1 LFSVATQ
8 PDEDSYTNISILLRA
23 THTREGTGLIM
34 SEGDVQR
41 MPTGVADFDSILQ
54 GGLPRGSVVLLL
66 GDVGGGGLEFALTS
80 AAKIG
85 IVKEF
90 PDTRGF
96 MLGDAGKLGV
106 LPERISYVTFSR
118 SKEDI
123 LQEVKMSFNR
133 DFSASL
139 EGTLLFKDFSKDY
152 FVHTVVP
159 TNWLE
164 SEESGLF
171 TDKKNDGLLES
182 MVDFLDN
189 NAPKSLV
196 IIDSLTDLVVSES
209 VNFQD
214 VVALL
219 KGIQRMAKKW
229 GAVFYVLLTDEI
241 LDRKRQQMI
250 IDSVDG
256 VLKFEWARFHHTS
269 KRQRYLYVEKFMSVL
284 PHLDQERI
292 ARFAT
297 LITSQSGFVVINTE
311 RVG

>member
-1 LFSVATQ
+1 
-8 PDEDSYTNISILLRA
+8 
-23 THTREGTGLIM
+23 M
-34 SEGDVQR
+34 SEGDVLR
-41 MPTGVADFDSILQ
+41 VPTGVADFDSIIQ
-54 GGLPRGSVVLLL
+54 GGMPLGSVVLLL

-90 PDTRGF
+90 PDTRNF
-96 MLGDAGKLGV
+96 MLGDAGKGGL
-106 LPERISYVTFSR
+106 LPEKMCYVTFSR
-118 SKEDI
+118 SRDDV
-123 LQEVKMSFNR
+123 LREVKMSFNR
-133 DFSASL
+133 DFYESL
-139 EGTLLFKDFSKDY
+139 NTSLIFKDFSKDY
-152 FVHTVVP
+152 FMHTVVP
-159 TNWLE
+159 TSWVG
-164 SEESGLF
+164 SDQSGLF
-171 TDKKNDGLLES
+171 ADKKQDGLLES
-182 MVDFLDN
+182 LVDFLDT
-189 NAPKSLV
+189 NAPRSMV

-209 VNFQD
+209 VDFQD
-214 VVALL
+214 LVALL
-219 KGIQRMAKKW
+219 KGIQRMSKRW
-229 GAVFYVLLTDEI
+229 GSVFYLVLTDEI

-256 VLKFEWARFHHTS
+256 VLKFEWAKFHHTS

>member
-1 LFSVATQ
+1 
-8 PDEDSYTNISILLRA
+8 
-23 THTREGTGLIM
+23 M
-34 SEGDVQR
+34 SEGDVR
-41 MPTGVADFDSILQ
+41 RIPTGVADFDSIIQ
-54 GGLPRGSVVLLL
+54 GGMPAGSVVLLL

-90 PDTRGF
+90 PETRAF
-96 MLGDAGKLGV
+96 MLGDAGKMGV
-106 LPERISYVTFSR
+106 LPEKMCYITFSR
-118 SKEDI
+118 SRDD
-123 LQEVKMSFNR
+123 LLREVRMSFNK
-133 DFSASL
+133 DFYESL
-139 EGTLLFKDFSKDY
+139 RNNLVFKDFSKSY
-152 FVHTVVP
+152 FMHTVVP
-159 TNWLE
+159 TAWVD
-164 SEESGLF
+164 SDQSGVF
-171 TDKKNDGLLES
+171 SDNREDGLLPS
-182 MVDFLDN
+182 IVDFLDM
-189 NAPKSLV
+189 NAEGSV
-196 IIDSLTDLVVSES
+196 IIVDSLTDLVVSES

-214 VVALL
+214 VIALL
-219 KGIQRMAKKW
+219 KGMQRMSKKW
-229 GAVFYVLLTDEI
+229 GSVIYIILTDEI

-256 VLKFEWARFHHTS
+256 VLKFEWAKFHHTS

>member
-1 LFSVATQ
+1 
-8 PDEDSYTNISILLRA
+8 
-23 THTREGTGLIM
+23 M

>member
-1 LFSVATQ
+1 
-8 PDEDSYTNISILLRA
+8 
-23 THTREGTGLIM
+23 M

-41 MPTGVADFDSILQ
+41 IPTGVADFDSIIQ
-54 GGLPRGSVVLLL
+54 GGLPAGSVVLLL
-66 GDVGGGGLEFALTS
+66 GDVGGGGHEFALTS

-90 PDTRGF
+90 PDTRAF
-96 MLGDAGKLGV
+96 MLGDAGKKGV
-106 LPERISYVTFSR
+106 LPDKMCYITFSR
-118 SKEDI
+118 SKNDI
-123 LQEVKMSFNR
+123 LQDVRLSFNK
-133 DFSASL
+133 DFYESL
-139 EGTLLFKDFSKDY
+139 KTNLLFKDFSKDY
-152 FVHTVVP
+152 FMHTVVP
-159 TNWLE
+159 TSWLD
-164 SEESGLF
+164 SEETQGIFS
-171 TDKKNDGLLES
+171 DKKKDGLLES
-182 MVDFLDN
+182 LVDFLDV
-189 NAPKSLV
+189 NAPKSMV
-196 IIDSLTDLVVSES
+196 IMDSLTDLVVSETIP
-209 VNFQD
+209 FQD

-229 GAVFYVLLTDEI
+229 SSVFYLVLTDEI

-256 VLKFEWARFHHTS
+256 VFKFEWAKFHHTS

>member
-1 LFSVATQ
+1 
-8 PDEDSYTNISILLRA
+8 
-23 THTREGTGLIM
+23 M

-41 MPTGVADFDSILQ
+41 IPTGVADFDSIMQ
-54 GGLPRGSVVLLL
+54 GGLPAGSVVLLL
-66 GDVGGGGLEFALTS
+66 GDVGGGGHEFALTS

-90 PDTRGF
+90 PDTRTF
-96 MLGDAGKLGV
+96 MLGDAGKHGV
-106 LPERISYVTFSR
+106 LPEKMCYITFSR
-118 SKEDI
+118 SRNDI
-123 LQEVKMSFNR
+123 LQDVKLSFNR
-133 DFSASL
+133 DFYESL
-139 EGTLLFKDFSKDY
+139 KTNLLFKDFSRDY
-152 FVHTVVP
+152 FMHTVVP
-159 TNWLE
+159 TAWLD
-164 SEESGLF
+164 SDQSGDLF
-171 TDKKNDGLLES
+171 SDKKQDGLLES
-182 MVDFLDN
+182 LVDFLDG
-189 NAPKSLV
+189 NAPKSMV
-196 IIDSLTDLVVSES
+196 IMDSLTDLVVSET
-209 VNFQD
+209 VDFQD
-214 VVALL
+214 VIALL

-229 GAVFYVLLTDEI
+229 GAIFYLILTDEI

-256 VLKFEWARFHHTS
+256 VFKFEWAKFHHTS

>member
-1 LFSVATQ
+1 
-8 PDEDSYTNISILLRA
+8 
-23 THTREGTGLIM
+23 M
-34 SEGDVQR
+34 SEGDVLR
-41 MPTGVADFDSILQ
+41 IPTGVADFDSIIQ
-54 GGLPRGSVVLLL
+54 GGMPIGSVVLLL

-90 PDTRGF
+90 PDTRNF
-96 MLGDAGKLGV
+96 MLGDAGKGGV
-106 LPERISYVTFSR
+106 LPEKMCYVTFSR
-118 SKEDI
+118 SKDD
-123 LQEVKMSFNR
+123 LLNEVRMSFNK
-133 DFSASL
+133 DFYESL
-139 EGTLLFKDFSKDY
+139 SGGLLFKDFSKDY
-152 FVHTVVP
+152 FTHTVVP
-159 TNWLE
+159 TSWVGSDHAGLFSGENKDGILE
-164 SEESGLF
+164 SL
-171 TDKKNDGLLES
+171 
-182 MVDFLDN
+182 VDFLDQ
-189 NAPKSLV
+189 NAPKSMV

-209 VNFQD
+209 VDFQD
-214 VVALL
+214 LVALI

-229 GAVFYVLLTDEI
+229 GSIFYLVLTDEI
-241 LDRKRQQMI
+241 LDRKRQQML

-256 VLKFEWARFHHTS
+256 VLKFEWAKFHHTS

>member
-1 LFSVATQ
+1 
-8 PDEDSYTNISILLRA
+8 
-23 THTREGTGLIM
+23 M
-34 SEGDVQR
+34 
-41 MPTGVADFDSILQ
+41 
-54 GGLPRGSVVLLL
+54 VLLL
-66 GDVGGGGLEFALTS
+66 GDVGGGGHEFALTS

-90 PDTRGF
+90 PDTRSF
-96 MLGDAGKLGV
+96 MLGDAGKNGV
-106 LPERISYVTFSR
+106 LPDKMCYITFSR
-118 SKEDI
+118 SRNDI
-123 LQEVKMSFNR
+123 LQDVKLSFNK
-133 DFSASL
+133 DFYESL
-139 EGTLLFKDFSKDY
+139 KTNLLFKDFSKDY
-152 FVHTVVP
+152 FMHTVVP
-159 TNWLE
+159 TSWLD
-164 SEESGLF
+164 SEETQGIFS
-171 TDKKNDGLLES
+171 DKKKDGLLES
-182 MVDFLDN
+182 LVDFLDV
-189 NAPKSLV
+189 NAPKSMV
-196 IIDSLTDLVVSES
+196 IMDSLTDLVVSETIP
-209 VNFQD
+209 FQD

-229 GAVFYVLLTDEI
+229 GSVFYLVLTDEI

-256 VLKFEWARFHHTS
+256 VLKFEWAKFHHTS

>member
-1 LFSVATQ
+1 
-8 PDEDSYTNISILLRA
+8 
-23 THTREGTGLIM
+23 M

-41 MPTGVADFDSILQ
+41 IPTGVADFDSIIQ
-54 GGLPRGSVVLLL
+54 GGLPAGSVVLLL
-66 GDVGGGGLEFALTS
+66 GDVGGGGHEFALTS

-90 PDTRGF
+90 PDTRSF
-96 MLGDAGKLGV
+96 MLGDAGKNGV
-106 LPERISYVTFSR
+106 LPDKMCYITFSR
-118 SKEDI
+118 SRNDI
-123 LQEVKMSFNR
+123 LQDVRLSFNK
-133 DFSASL
+133 DFYESL
-139 EGTLLFKDFSKDY
+139 KTNLLFKDFSKDY
-152 FVHTVVP
+152 FMHTVVP
-159 TNWLE
+159 TSWLD
-164 SEESGLF
+164 SEETQGIFS
-171 TDKKNDGLLES
+171 DKKKDGLLES
-182 MVDFLDN
+182 LVDFLDV
-189 NAPKSLV
+189 NAPKSMV
-196 IIDSLTDLVVSES
+196 IMDSLTDLVVSETIP
-209 VNFQD
+209 FQD

-229 GAVFYVLLTDEI
+229 SSVFYLVLTDEI

-256 VLKFEWARFHHTS
+256 VLKFEWAKFHHTS

>member
-1 LFSVATQ
+1 
-8 PDEDSYTNISILLRA
+8 
-23 THTREGTGLIM
+23 M

-41 MPTGVADFDSILQ
+41 IPTGVADFDSII
-54 GGLPRGSVVLLL
+54 GGGMPVGSVVLLL

-90 PDTRGF
+90 PETRAF
-96 MLGDAGKLGV
+96 MLGHAGKGGI
-106 LPERISYVTFSR
+106 LPEKMAYITFSR

-123 LQEVKMSFNR
+123 LREVKLSFNR
-133 DFSASL
+133 DFHESL
-139 EGTLLFKDFSKDY
+139 SSGLMFKDFSKGY
-152 FVHTVVP
+152 FMRTVVP
-159 TNWLE
+159 TSWVD
-164 SEESGLF
+164 SEENGLF
-171 TDKKNDGLLES
+171 VDKKEDGVLQTL
-182 MVDFLDN
+182 VDFLDAT
-189 NAPKSLV
+189 APRSLV
-196 IIDSLTDLVVSES
+196 VIDSLTDLVVSETIK
-209 VNFQD
+209 FED
-214 VVALL
+214 VLALL

-229 GAVFYVLLTDEI
+229 GSIFYIILTDDI
-241 LDRKRQQMI
+241 LDKKRQQMV

-256 VLKFEWARFHHTS
+256 VLKFEWAKFHHTS

-297 LITSQSGFVVINTE
+297 IITSQSGFVVINTE

>member
-1 LFSVATQ
+1 
-8 PDEDSYTNISILLRA
+8 
-23 THTREGTGLIM
+23 M

-41 MPTGVADFDSILQ
+41 IPTGVADFDSIIG
-54 GGLPRGSVVLLL
+54 GGLPTGSVVLLL

-90 PDTRGF
+90 PETRSF
-96 MLGDAGKLGV
+96 MLGHAGKAGI
-106 LPERISYVTFSR
+106 LPDKLSYITFSR
-118 SKEDI
+118 SKDDI
-123 LQEVKMSFNR
+123 LREVKLSFNR
-133 DFSASL
+133 DFADSL
-139 EGTLLFKDFSKDY
+139 VSNLMFKDFSKGY
-152 FVHTVVP
+152 FKRTVVP
-159 TNWLE
+159 SSWTDSDGSSLF
-164 SEESGLF
+164 SEEKEDALM
-171 TDKKNDGLLES
+171 ES
-182 MVDFLDN
+182 LVNFLDA

-196 IIDSLTDLVVSES
+196 ILDSLTDLVVSDTVKFE
-209 VNFQD
+209 D
-214 VVALL
+214 VVSLM

-229 GAVFYVLLTDEI
+229 GSVFYVILTDGI
-241 LDRKRQQMI
+241 LDNRHQQML

-256 VLKFEWARFHHTS
+256 VLKFEWAKYHHTS

>member
-1 LFSVATQ
+1 
-8 PDEDSYTNISILLRA
+8 
-23 THTREGTGLIM
+23 M

-41 MPTGVADFDSILQ
+41 IPTGVADFDSIIQ
-54 GGLPRGSVVLLL
+54 GGLPAGSVVLLL
-66 GDVGGGGLEFALTS
+66 GDVGGGGHEFALTS

-90 PDTRGF
+90 PDTRTF
-96 MLGDAGKLGV
+96 MLGDAGKNGV
-106 LPERISYVTFSR
+106 LPDKMCYITFSR
-118 SKEDI
+118 SRNDI
-123 LQEVKMSFNR
+123 LQDVRLSFNK
-133 DFSASL
+133 DFYESL
-139 EGTLLFKDFSKDY
+139 KANLLFKDFSKDY
-152 FVHTVVP
+152 FMRTVVP
-159 TNWLE
+159 TSWLD
-164 SEESGLF
+164 SEETQGIFS
-171 TDKKNDGLLES
+171 DKKNDGLLES
-182 MVDFLDN
+182 LVDFLDV
-189 NAPKSLV
+189 NAPKSMV
-196 IIDSLTDLVVSES
+196 IMDSLTDLVVSETIP
-209 VNFQD
+209 FQD
-214 VVALL
+214 VIALL

-229 GAVFYVLLTDEI
+229 GSVFYLVLTDEI

-256 VLKFEWARFHHTS
+256 VLKFEWAKFHHTS

>member
-1 LFSVATQ
+1 
-8 PDEDSYTNISILLRA
+8 
-23 THTREGTGLIM
+23 M
-34 SEGDVQR
+34 SEGDAQR
-41 MPTGVADFDSILQ
+41 IPTGVADFDSIIR
-54 GGLPRGSVVLLL
+54 GGLPSGSVVLLL

-90 PDTRGF
+90 PETRAF
-96 MLGDAGKLGV
+96 MLGDAGKGGK
-106 LPERISYVTFSR
+106 LPERMCYVTFSR
-118 SKEDI
+118 SKDDI
-123 LQEVKMSFNR
+123 LQEVKMSFNK
-133 DFSASL
+133 DFFESL
-139 EGTLLFKDFSKDY
+139 SHNLLFKDFSKDY

-159 TNWLE
+159 TTWLDSDGE
-164 SEESGLF
+164 GIFS
-171 TDKKNDGLLES
+171 DKKKDGLMES
-182 MVDFLDN
+182 LVDFLDT
-189 NAPKSLV
+189 NAPRGLV
-196 IIDSLTDLVVSES
+196 VIDSLTDLVVSETI
-209 VNFQD
+209 NFQD
-214 VVALL
+214 VIALL
-219 KGIQRMAKKW
+219 KGIQRMSKKW
-229 GAVFYVLLTDEI
+229 GSVFYLLLTDGI

-256 VLKFEWARFHHTS
+256 VFKFEWAKFHHTS

>member
-1 LFSVATQ
+1 
-8 PDEDSYTNISILLRA
+8 
-23 THTREGTGLIM
+23 M
-34 SEGDVQR
+34 SEWDVQR
-41 MPTGVADFDSILQ
+41 IPTGVADFDSIIG
-54 GGLPRGSVVLLL
+54 GGLPTGSVVLLL

-90 PDTRGF
+90 PETRSF
-96 MLGDAGKLGV
+96 MLGHAGKAGI
-106 LPERISYVTFSR
+106 LPETISYIAFSR
-118 SKEDI
+118 SRDDI
-123 LQEVKMSFNR
+123 LREVKISFNR
-133 DFSASL
+133 DFAESL
-139 EGTLLFKDFSKDY
+139 ISNLRFKDFSKDY
-152 FVHTVVP
+152 FMRTVVP
-159 TNWLE
+159 SSWTDSDEGALF
-164 SEESGLF
+164 SE
-171 TDKKNDGLLES
+171 KKEDGLMES
-182 MVDFLDN
+182 LVNFLDA

-196 IIDSLTDLVVSES
+196 IVDSLTDLVVSDS
-209 VNFQD
+209 VKFED
-214 VVALL
+214 VVSLM

-229 GAVFYVLLTDEI
+229 GSVFYVVLTDGI
-241 LDRKRQQMI
+241 LDNRRQQMI

-256 VLKFEWARFHHTS
+256 VLKFEWAKFHHTS

>member
-1 LFSVATQ
+1 
-8 PDEDSYTNISILLRA
+8 
-23 THTREGTGLIM
+23 M

-41 MPTGVADFDSILQ
+41 IPTGVADFDSIIQ
-54 GGLPRGSVVLLL
+54 GGLPAGSVVLLL
-66 GDVGGGGLEFALTS
+66 GDVGGGGHEFALTS

-90 PDTRGF
+90 PDTRTF
-96 MLGDAGKLGV
+96 MLGDAGKNGV
-106 LPERISYVTFSR
+106 LPDKMCYITFSR
-118 SKEDI
+118 SRNDI
-123 LQEVKMSFNR
+123 LQDVRLSFNK
-133 DFSASL
+133 DFYESL
-139 EGTLLFKDFSKDY
+139 KANLLFKDFSKDY
-152 FVHTVVP
+152 FMRTVVP
-159 TNWLE
+159 TSWLD
-164 SEESGLF
+164 SEETQGIFS
-171 TDKKNDGLLES
+171 DKKNDGLLES
-182 MVDFLDN
+182 LVDFLDV
-189 NAPKSLV
+189 NAPKSMV
-196 IIDSLTDLVVSES
+196 IMDSLTDLVVSETIP
-209 VNFQD
+209 FQD
-214 VVALL
+214 VIALL

-229 GAVFYVLLTDEI
+229 GSVFYLVLTDEI

-256 VLKFEWARFHHTS
+256 VFKFEWAKFHHTS

>member
-1 LFSVATQ
+1 MKRV
-8 PDEDSYTNISILLRA
+8 
-23 THTREGTGLIM
+23 
-34 SEGDVQR
+34 
-41 MPTGVADFDSILQ
+41 PTGVADFDSIIQ
-54 GGLPRGSVVLLL
+54 GGLPNGSVVLLL

-90 PDTRGF
+90 PDTRTF
-96 MLGDAGKLGV
+96 MLGDAGRGGL
-106 LPERISYVTFSR
+106 LPDKMCYVTFSR
-118 SKEDI
+118 SREDI
-123 LQEVKMSFNR
+123 LQDVKLSFNR
-133 DFSASL
+133 DFYESL
-139 EGTLLFKDFSKDY
+139 SSNLLFKDFSKDY

-159 TNWLE
+159 TNWLG
-164 SEESGLF
+164 SDQTGGLF
-171 TDKKNDGLLES
+171 SEKKENGLLES
-182 MVDFLDN
+182 LVDFLDA
-189 NAPKSLV
+189 NAPGSMV
-196 IIDSLTDLVVSES
+196 ILDSLTDLVVSER

-214 VVALL
+214 VIALL

-229 GAVFYVLLTDEI
+229 NAVFYLILTDEI

-256 VLKFEWARFHHTS
+256 VFKFEWAKFHHTS

>member
-1 LFSVATQ
+1 
-8 PDEDSYTNISILLRA
+8 
-23 THTREGTGLIM
+23 M
-34 SEGDVQR
+34 SEWDVQR
-41 MPTGVADFDSILQ
+41 IPTGVADFDSIIG
-54 GGLPRGSVVLLL
+54 GGLPTGSVVLLL

-90 PDTRGF
+90 PETRSF
-96 MLGDAGKLGV
+96 MLGHAGKDGI
-106 LPERISYVTFSR
+106 LPETISYIAFSR
-118 SKEDI
+118 SRDDI
-123 LQEVKMSFNR
+123 LREVKISFNR
-133 DFSASL
+133 DFAESL
-139 EGTLLFKDFSKDY
+139 ISNLRFKDFSKDY
-152 FVHTVVP
+152 FMRTVVP
-159 TNWLE
+159 SSWTDSDEGALF
-164 SEESGLF
+164 SE
-171 TDKKNDGLLES
+171 KKEDGLMES
-182 MVDFLDN
+182 LVNFLDA

-196 IIDSLTDLVVSES
+196 IVDSLTDLVVSDTVKFE
-209 VNFQD
+209 D
-214 VVALL
+214 VVSLM

-229 GAVFYVLLTDEI
+229 GSVFYVVLTDGI
-241 LDRKRQQMI
+241 LDNRRQQMI

-256 VLKFEWARFHHTS
+256 VLKFEWAKFHHTS

>member
-1 LFSVATQ
+1 
-8 PDEDSYTNISILLRA
+8 
-23 THTREGTGLIM
+23 M

-41 MPTGVADFDSILQ
+41 IPTGVADFDSIIQ
-54 GGLPRGSVVLLL
+54 GGLPAGSVVLLL
-66 GDVGGGGLEFALTS
+66 GDVGGGGHEFALTS

-90 PDTRGF
+90 PDTRSF
-96 MLGDAGKLGV
+96 MLGDAGKNGV
-106 LPERISYVTFSR
+106 LPDKMCYITFSR
-118 SKEDI
+118 SRNDI
-123 LQEVKMSFNR
+123 LQDVKLSFNK
-133 DFSASL
+133 DFYESL
-139 EGTLLFKDFSKDY
+139 KTNLLFKDFSKDY
-152 FVHTVVP
+152 FMHTVVP
-159 TNWLE
+159 TSWLD
-164 SEESGLF
+164 SEETQGIFS
-171 TDKKNDGLLES
+171 DKKKDGLLES
-182 MVDFLDN
+182 LVDFLDV
-189 NAPKSLV
+189 NAPKSMV
-196 IIDSLTDLVVSES
+196 IMDSLTDLVVSETIP
-209 VNFQD
+209 FQD
-214 VVALL
+214 VIALL

-229 GAVFYVLLTDEI
+229 GSVFYLVLTDEI

-256 VLKFEWARFHHTS
+256 VLKFEWAKFHHTS

>member
-1 LFSVATQ
+1 
-8 PDEDSYTNISILLRA
+8 
-23 THTREGTGLIM
+23 M
-34 SEGDVQR
+34 SEWDVQR
-41 MPTGVADFDSILQ
+41 IPTGVADFDSIIG
-54 GGLPRGSVVLLL
+54 GGLPTGSVVLLL

-90 PDTRGF
+90 PETRSF
-96 MLGDAGKLGV
+96 MLGHAGKAGI
-106 LPERISYVTFSR
+106 LPETISYIAFSR
-118 SKEDI
+118 SRDDI
-123 LQEVKMSFNR
+123 LREVKISFNR
-133 DFSASL
+133 DFAESL
-139 EGTLLFKDFSKDY
+139 ISNLRFKDFSKDY
-152 FVHTVVP
+152 FMRTVVP
-159 TNWLE
+159 SSWTDSDEAALF
-164 SEESGLF
+164 SE
-171 TDKKNDGLLES
+171 KKQDGLMES
-182 MVDFLDN
+182 LVNFLDA

-196 IIDSLTDLVVSES
+196 IVDSLTDLVVSDTVKFE
-209 VNFQD
+209 D
-214 VVALL
+214 VVSLM

-229 GAVFYVLLTDEI
+229 GSVFYVVLTDGI
-241 LDRKRQQMI
+241 LDNRRQQMI

-256 VLKFEWARFHHTS
+256 VLKFEWAKFHHTS

>member
-1 LFSVATQ
+1 
-8 PDEDSYTNISILLRA
+8 
-23 THTREGTGLIM
+23 M

-41 MPTGVADFDSILQ
+41 IPTGVADFDSIIQ
-54 GGLPRGSVVLLL
+54 GGLPAGSVVLLL
-66 GDVGGGGLEFALTS
+66 GDVGGGGHEFALTS

-90 PDTRGF
+90 PDTRSF
-96 MLGDAGKLGV
+96 MLGDAGKNGI
-106 LPERISYVTFSR
+106 LPDKMCYITFSR
-118 SKEDI
+118 SRNDI
-123 LQEVKMSFNR
+123 LQDVRLSFNK
-133 DFSASL
+133 DFYESL
-139 EGTLLFKDFSKDY
+139 KTNLLFKDFSKDY
-152 FVHTVVP
+152 FMHTVVP
-159 TNWLE
+159 TSWLD
-164 SEESGLF
+164 SEETQGIFS
-171 TDKKNDGLLES
+171 DKKKDGLLES
-182 MVDFLDN
+182 LVDFLDV
-189 NAPKSLV
+189 NAPKSMV
-196 IIDSLTDLVVSES
+196 IMDSLTDLVVSETIP
-209 VNFQD
+209 FQD

-229 GAVFYVLLTDEI
+229 SAVFYLVLTDEI

-256 VLKFEWARFHHTS
+256 VLKFEWAKFHHTS

>member
-1 LFSVATQ
+1 
-8 PDEDSYTNISILLRA
+8 
-23 THTREGTGLIM
+23 M
-34 SEGDVQR
+34 SEGDVHR
-41 MPTGVADFDSILQ
+41 IPTGVADFDSIL
-54 GGLPRGSVVLLL
+54 GGGMPVGSVVLLL

-90 PDTRGF
+90 PETRSF
-96 MLGDAGKLGV
+96 MLGDAGKGGI
-106 LPERISYVTFSR
+106 LPSKISYITFSK
-118 SKEDI
+118 SKDD
-123 LQEVKMSFNR
+123 LLREVKMSFNK
-133 DFSASL
+133 DFYESL
-139 EGTLLFKDFSKDY
+139 SGGLLFKDFSKGY
-152 FVHTVVP
+152 FMRTVVP
-159 TNWLE
+159 SSWVGTDEQDLFAEKKEDGVLE
-164 SEESGLF
+164 SLVG
-171 TDKKNDGLLES
+171 
-182 MVDFLDN
+182 FLDG
-189 NAPKSLV
+189 NAPNSLV
-196 IIDSLTDLVVSES
+196 IMDSLTDLVVSET
-209 VNFQD
+209 VKFED

-229 GAVFYVLLTDEI
+229 NAVFYLILTDDI
-241 LDRKRQQMI
+241 LDKKRQQMV

-256 VLKFEWARFHHTS
+256 VLKFEWAKYHHTS